1 MEFFGASLALYLLGG
16 LFALCLGVRPAAANR
31 LGALGAFA
39 GSLAGLA
46 GVFCAPA
53 SAASLIVL
61 PWGLPIGSLTLGLD
75 PASRLFLLPV
85 YILGAACAVSGAA
98 SLGGHHDDQ
107 PGQGNLGAHWC
118 FFNILLVGLSLVMA
132 ARDAVCFLLAWEI
145 MSLAPFFLISFHDDE
160 SDVREAAWI
169 YLVAA
174 HLGAVCVLAFFT
186 AFWAQAGATGFDALA
201 QAATS
206 GRIAAPSLLF
216 LLALVGF
223 GAKAGFVPFHVWLP
237 EAHPAAPSH
246 VSAILSGAMISAGVY
261 GLWRAIELL
270 GPAAPWWGW
279 TLTALGLATAV
290 GGILQAL
297 AQGNIKRLLA
307 YSSVENMGLVCVGL
321 GLGLIGRQTGN
332 ENIAVL
338 GMAGAVFHVLNHAA
352 FKGLL
357 FLCAGE
363 VLHAVGSVR
372 MAHLGGLGKRMPVVG
387 ALFALGSLGI
397 VGLPPLAG
405 FAGELALAL
414 AMLSGVA
421 LPGLLPRVGMA
432 AALAILAAIGGL
444 ALAAFAKACGLT
456 FLGEPRTPAAA
467 KAQAPGRLAQAP
479 LYFLGVCCLGAAVF
493 APSLFSLAGQAA
505 LAFPGLDPAPAR
517 QALSLATEILGD
529 VLLVSACLIALILA
543 ALLLRKGLLAASG
556 VRREPTWG
564 CGYTAPSAR
573 IQYGASSFVEPMAK
587 VFGLPM
593 GLKRRLDMD
602 PGYFPVRA
610 TLSVASPDRLKGK
623 LFTPIFEAIGRGCD
637 ALKVV
642 QHGRVHLY
650 ILYVLATVV
659 LLLAW
664 KL

>member
-16 LFALCLGVRPAAANR
+16 LAALCLGSRHAATPV
-31 LGALGAFA
+31 GAAGAFA
-39 GSLAGLA
+39 GSLVGLA
-46 GVFCAPA
+46 GILAAPA
-53 SAASLIVL
+53 SAASLVVL
-61 PWGLPIGSLTLGLD
+61 PWGLPMGSLSLGLD

-98 SLGGHHDDQ
+98 SLGGGHGDHDAHEK
-107 PGQGNLGAHWC
+107 LGPHWF
-118 FFNILLVGLSLVMA
+118 FFNMLLLGLALVMA

-145 MSLAPFFLISFHDDE
+145 MSLAPFFCISLHDDE
-160 SDVREAAWI
+160 AEVREAAWI

-174 HLGAVCVLAFFT
+174 HLGAVCVIAFFT
-186 AFWAQAGATGFDALA
+186 LFWTQAGGTGFDALA
-201 QAATS
+201 QAAS
-206 GRIAAPSLLF
+206 DGRVTAPSVLF

-223 GAKAGFVPFHVWLP
+223 GAKAGLVPFHVWLP

-246 VSAILSGAMISAGVY
+246 VSALLSGAMISAGIY
-261 GLWRAIELL
+261 GLWRTLELL
-270 GPAAPWWGW
+270 GPVAPWWGW
-279 TLTALGLATAV
+279 TLAALGLATAV
-290 GGILQAL
+290 AGILQGL

-307 YSSVENMGLVCVGL
+307 YSSVENMGLVCLGL
-321 GLGLIGRQTGN
+321 GLGLIGRQTGS
-332 ENIAVL
+332 ETIAVL
-338 GMAGAVFHVLNHAA
+338 GLAGAVFHVLNHAV
-352 FKGLL
+352 FKGML

-372 MAHLGGLGKRMPVVG
+372 LAHLGGVGKRMPVVG

-405 FAGELALAL
+405 FGAELALAL
-414 AMLSGVA
+414 GLLSGVE

-432 AALAILAAIGGL
+432 AALAVLAAVGGL
-444 ALAAFAKACGLT
+444 ALFAFAKAYGLA

-467 KAQAPGRLAQAP
+467 KAHPAGRLARMP
-479 LYFLGVCCLGAAVF
+479 LYFLAACCLAAAAF
-493 APSLFSLAGQAA
+493 APALFSQAGQAA

-517 QALSLATEILGD
+517 QALARATAILAA
-529 VLLVSACLIALILA
+529 VVAVSACLAGLVAA
-543 ALLLRKGLLAASG
+543 ALLIRKQLLAASG

-573 IQYGASSFVEPMAK
+573 IQYGAASFVEPLAK
-587 VFGLPM
+587 VLGAPM
-593 GLKRRLDMD
+593 GLTRRLDMP
-602 PGYFPVRA
+602 PGYFPTRA
-610 TLSVASPDRLKGK
+610 TLSASSPDRLKSRF
-623 LFTPIFEAIGRGCD
+623 FTPVFEAILRGCD